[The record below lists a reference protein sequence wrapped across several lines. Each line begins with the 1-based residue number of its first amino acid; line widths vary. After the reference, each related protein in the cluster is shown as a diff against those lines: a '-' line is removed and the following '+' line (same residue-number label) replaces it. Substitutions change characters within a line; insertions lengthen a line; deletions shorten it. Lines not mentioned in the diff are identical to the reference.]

1 VSIVFIDELRPAGIW
16 NCPGYRERIK
26 ACAIGVVGAFTFERR
41 KGVHEGDS
49 DVGKDSATAR
59 GNLILGE
66 RRDERK
72 TVVLVAERN
81 GSRLRTRSAAGSFM
95 GW

>member
-66 RRDERK
+66 RRGNRWYWCPASVGTGES
-72 TVVLVAERN
+72 VPP
-81 GSRLRTRSAAGSFM
+81 LR
-95 GW
+95 